1 MHRCTRLTC
10 HSEERSDVGIS
21 CRHCQFVQSLVE
33 SNGFKFRRRVKNGKI
48 FLKNTLKFYYY
59 VLYCI
64 CKCFM
69 ECSSFSS
76 ARMGGDD
83 VRYFL
88 I

>member
-1 MHRCTRLTC
+1 M
-10 HSEERSDVGIS
+10 GIS
-21 CRHCQFVQSLVE
+21 GRHCQFVQGLVE
-33 SNGFKFRRRVKNGKI
+33 SNSFKRKKS
-48 FLKNTLKFYYY
+48 LKNTLKFSYC

-64 CKCFM
+64 CKCLM

>member
-1 MHRCTRLTC
+1 M
-10 HSEERSDVGIS
+10 GIS
-21 CRHCQFVQSLVE
+21 GRHCQFVQSLVE
-33 SNGFKFRRRVKNGKI
+33 SNSFKFRHRVKNEKN
-48 FLKNTLKFYYY
+48 FLNNTLKFYYY

-64 CKCFM
+64 CKCLM

>member
-33 SNGFKFRRRVKNGKI
+33 SNSFKFRHRVKKEKI
-48 FLKNTLKFYYY
+48 FPKNTLKFSYC

-64 CKCFM
+64 CKCLM